1 MARRVIHAVLAAAL
15 LAAASPAAAQ
25 DVLSLAGSAPTRA
38 EQRGLL
44 ETRLADAPRDVDARL
59 LYALMLSWDSRY
71 DEARREFQRVLEQAP
86 AYTDARVGLMN
97 VEWWSGRTSA
107 ARDQANLILAR
118 EPGHPQARL
127 VRQRLDAA
135 RRPWTAKAM
144 VGYDHFNDDR
154 QPWREQLVSLAR
166 STPVGSI
173 IGRATRA
180 ERFGLDDQQFELEF
194 YPTLRPG
201 TYAFVAAGGSLNRT
215 LYPRR
220 RFAVDL
226 HQALGRGFEV
236 SGGYRRLDF
245 SETTSIYVGSLTK
258 YVGPWMLTA
267 RFYRVPAPG
276 SSTSGHALVRRYFG
290 EDGSSYVGLGF
301 SQGLSREEIRG
312 VGDLTALDSQTV
324 RGQVDA
330 AVASRLRWQLEASAS
345 RQERNRAGSFWQTA
359 VSSGLAVRF

>member
-1 MARRVIHAVLAAAL
+1 
-15 LAAASPAAAQ
+15 
-25 DVLSLAGSAPTRA
+25 
-38 EQRGLL
+38 
-44 ETRLADAPRDVDARL
+44 
-59 LYALMLSWDSRY
+59 
-71 DEARREFQRVLEQAP
+71 VLEQAP

-97 VEWWSGRTSA
+97 VEWWSGHTSA

-118 EPGHPQARL
+118 DPGHPQARL

-135 RRPWTAKAM
+135 DRPWTAKVMA
-144 VGYDHFNDDR
+144 GYDHFNDGR

-201 TYAFVAAGGSLNRT
+201 TYAFVAVGGASNRT

-226 HQALGRGFEV
+226 HQALGRGFEI

-245 SETTSIYVGSLTK
+245 SETTPIYVGSLTK
-258 YVGPWMLTA
+258 YIGPWMLTA
-267 RFYRVPAPG
+267 RVDRLPAPS

-290 EDGSSYVGLGF
+290 EDGSSYIGLGF
-301 SQGLSREEIRG
+301 SHGLSREEIRG
-312 VGDLTALDSQTV
+312 VADLVALDSQTV

-330 AVASRLRWQLEASAS
+330 AIASRLRWQLETSAS
-345 RQERNRAGSFWQTA
+345 RQQRNRARSLWQTA